1 MSILLLLAPIWRWL
15 AGAALILAVALGLY
29 AYGHHKGAASNEARW
44 QAAMAAEKTRQ
55 AAVRAKALDEAVA
68 RELKRAAENEAL
80 EAQVQSYE
88 KYLAT
93 RPAVPGCTLDRDSV
107 DRLRKLQGP
116 GSP

>member
-1 MSILLLLAPIWRWL
+1 MSLLLLLAPVWRWL
-15 AGAALILAVALGLY
+15 AGAALILAVVLGLY

-44 QAAMAAEKTRQ
+44 QAAMAAETTRQ

-80 EAQVQSYE
+80 QQKADSYE
-88 KYLAT
+88 EALAR
-93 RPAVPGCTLDRDSV
+93 RPAADGCRLTERDIIE
-107 DRLRKLQGP
+107 LRKLQGP